1 MHYHVSRGDLI
12 DVKRVK
18 CDGSGKT
25 TDCEMRGLIWGGI
38 KCTL

>member
-1 MHYHVSRGDLI
+1 MNYHVGRGDFA

-25 TDCEMRGLIWGGI
+25 TDCEMRGLVWGEE
-38 KCTL
+38 